1 MFEACT
7 QYFQGS
13 DVIVFAAAVADYTPK
28 DVSETK
34 IKKNDA
40 KFTLTLVKT
49 VDIAAELGK
58 QKKVNQFIVGFALE
72 TDNELTNAQQKM
84 KKKNFDLIV
93 LNSMQDSGAGF
104 QHDTN
109 KITIIDKIGNQL
121 NFELKPKTAVA
132 EDIYKEVEKR
142 FVQALN

>member
-1 MFEACT
+1 
-7 QYFQGS
+7 
-13 DVIVFAAAVADYTPK
+13 
-28 DVSETK
+28 
-34 IKKNDA
+34 
-40 KFTLTLVKT
+40 VKT

-109 KITIIDKIGNQL
+109 KITIIDKTGNQL
-121 NFELKPKTAVA
+121 DFELKPKTAVA

-142 FVQALN
+142 FVQG